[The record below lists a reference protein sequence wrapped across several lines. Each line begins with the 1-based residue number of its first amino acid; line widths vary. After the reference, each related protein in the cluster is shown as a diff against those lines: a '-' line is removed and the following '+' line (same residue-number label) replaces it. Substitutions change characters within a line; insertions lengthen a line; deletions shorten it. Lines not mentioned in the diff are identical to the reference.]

1 MTYRVV
7 IQCELSCADDEII
20 GAKEAIADALEI
32 MGCDVGYI
40 NVMPGGEE

>member
-1 MTYRVV
+1 MNYKII
-7 IQCELSCADDEII
+7 IQAHIYCADDEII